1 VKFDKNPFFL
11 YPSLSQLEIP
21 LRTEEDCMKTVVVL
35 LLDLAL
41 FSFCEMGDSRDWV
54 NFESDDVYH
63 AHTMKTAYPNQGKL
77 L

>member
-1 VKFDKNPFFL
+1 
-11 YPSLSQLEIP
+11 
-21 LRTEEDCMKTVVVL
+21 MKTVVVL